1 MKVVL
6 LMGSSSVGKS
16 TLCDELVKNH
26 GWKTVSLD
34 DAILLM
40 ERKTGLIELKPE
52 LSEQVRLSGLRAIMT
67 EKEILTL
74 CTKGIL
80 NISGGTH
87 TVTNQRL
94 SLPNLPGVEN
104 ILKASGFEPDK
115 IDSLANNLRKVAVC
129 GLDMPVYMMYDQ
141 VFSTENESEQVIV
154 DIFPLP
160 GGVLPVLQDFQE
172 RAKSFQNQNPDITL
186 TTHTALAYC
195 PPQFLSARIEERNQR
210 AVSSGNLN
218 NQRKGLFPFEQL
230 STLITAAHQSDFSS
244 TAYTIKEDDLF
255 DIVKKH
261 TQSTAEQAVY
271 LETAFDPDV
280 QEDPI
285 VDPLEMIDV
294 EHGRVTVRDLDE
306 PQMSIQEQTAHLRI
320 GTSEQIRQYQ
330 QLKTN
335 FDFSGYKEAALSI
348 RHKEAYDVFIDTSK
362 NDASTLAS
370 NFVREIQELST
381 EQNSSYNQP

>member
-1 MKVVL
+1 MNIVL

-34 DAILLM
+34 DAVLLM

-52 LSEQVRLSGLRAIMT
+52 LAKLVHSSGLREIMT

-80 NISGGTH
+80 NISGGPH
-87 TVTNQRL
+87 TVINHRV
-94 SLPNLPGVEN
+94 SLPNLSGLED
-104 ILKASGFEPDK
+104 ILKISGFDPDK
-115 IDSLANNLRKVAVC
+115 VESLANNLRQMAAC

-141 VFSTENESEQVIV
+141 VFSTENEDEQVIV

-160 GGVLPVLQDFQE
+160 GGVLPVLQDFQD
-172 RAKSFQNQNPDITL
+172 RAKDFQEQNPDISL

-210 AVSSGNLN
+210 AASSGNLN

-230 STLITAAHQSDFSS
+230 SALMTAAHQNDSS
-244 TAYTIKEDDLF
+244 PTQYTMKEDELFEIAKRHSQTTDGQPVYIETLF
-255 DIVKKH
+255 DP
-261 TQSTAEQAVY
+261 AA
-271 LETAFDPDV
+271 

-285 VDPLEMIDV
+285 IDPAELTHI
-294 EHGRVTVRDLDE
+294 EHGRVTLRTFNDFDH
-306 PQMSIQEQTAHLRI
+306 PQEQTTAPRI
-320 GTSEQIRQYQ
+320 GTSEQIRQYH
-330 QLKTN
+330 QLRDH
-335 FDFSGYKEAALSI
+335 FDFSGYKEAVLSI
-348 RHKEAYDVFIDTSK
+348 RHREAYDLFIDTSRS
-362 NDASTLAS
+362 DASTLAKS
-370 NFVREIQELST
+370 FMSEIQELSPD
-381 EQNSSYNQP
+381 QHRGYNKP